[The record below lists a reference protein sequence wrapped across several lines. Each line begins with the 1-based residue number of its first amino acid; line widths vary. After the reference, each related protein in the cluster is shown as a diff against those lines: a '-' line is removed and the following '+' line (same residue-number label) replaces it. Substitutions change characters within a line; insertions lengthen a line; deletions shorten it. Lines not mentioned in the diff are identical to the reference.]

1 MVFSLG
7 LTGSPAISSLGE
19 NKQGI
24 PAAYILYT
32 NVYIFLYM
40 YTVHLLVYRD
50 SYCLK
55 DIVYN
60 L

>member
-7 LTGSPAISSLGE
+7 LTGSPVISSLGE

-24 PAAYILYT
+24 PATYILGTY
-32 NVYIFLYM
+32 VYIILYM

-50 SYCLK
+50 SYCLE
-55 DIVYN
+55 DVVYN